1 MLLFFYA
8 KYHIIVLKKRWEK
21 MGKIYI
27 KDKYTNKALI
37 AIETSTD
44 KRPDKYVGICLAM
57 LALLYAMNRKGKAQY
72 WVVPQEI
79 ACRLQLALNWGDG
92 DVFKEHKTL
101 YGIPV
106 HWVKEGE

>member
-1 MLLFFYA
+1 
-8 KYHIIVLKKRWEK
+8 

-37 AIETSTD
+37 AVETSTD

-72 WVVPQEI
+72 WVVPKEI
-79 ACRLQLALNWGDG
+79 ASRLQLALNWGDG
-92 DVFKEHKTL
+92 DVFKEHGTL

-106 HWVKEGE
+106 LWVAKEGEE

>member
-1 MLLFFYA
+1 
-8 KYHIIVLKKRWEK
+8 

-37 AIETSTD
+37 SVETSTD
-44 KRPDKYVGICLAM
+44 NRPDKYVGICLAM

-72 WVVPQEI
+72 WVVPKEI
-79 ACRLQLALNWGDG
+79 ASRLQLALNWGDG
-92 DVFKEHKTL
+92 DVYKEHGTL

-106 HWVKEGE
+106 KWVDEKEGEQQ